1 MAYGHFK
8 DLTRK
13 TGSDKILLDK
23 AFNIN
28 KNPKYDR
35 YQRGCFN
42 VYNKFD
48 KKATGGAVKNEN
60 MSSKELSEE
69 LHKPII
75 INFFLKKVYSPFIDN
90 IWCADL
96 VDMLLINKFNKRI
109 RFYYM
114 LLVFSANTYEIKI
127 PLKDTKGVTIT
138 NTFQKTWWMMN
149 LIANQTKYR

>member
-75 INFFLKKVYSPFIDN
+75 INFFLKKSIFTFYRQY
-90 IWCADL
+90 L
-96 VDMLLINKFNKRI
+96 VCWSCWYAINQQI
-109 RFYYM
+109 
-114 LLVFSANTYEIKI
+114 
-127 PLKDTKGVTIT
+127 
-138 NTFQKTWWMMN
+138 
-149 LIANQTKYR
+149 

>member
-13 TGSDKILLDK
+13 TGSDEILHDK

-75 INFFLKKVYSPFIDN
+75 IIFFLKKVYSLFINN

-96 VDMLLINKFNKRI
+96 VDMQLTNKFNERI

-114 LLVFSANTYEIKI
+114 LLVFSVNTYELKI
-127 PLKDTKGVTIT
+127 PLRDKKRCY
-138 NTFQKTWWMMN
+138 N
-149 LIANQTKYR
+149 Y